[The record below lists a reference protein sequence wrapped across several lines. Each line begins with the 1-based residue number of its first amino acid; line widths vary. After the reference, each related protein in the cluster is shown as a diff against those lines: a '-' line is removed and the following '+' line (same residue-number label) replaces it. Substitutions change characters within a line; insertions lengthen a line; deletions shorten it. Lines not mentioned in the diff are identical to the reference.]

1 MKCSFIFRLLS
12 ANKYDK
18 EIKKKRRKTTTEY
31 LKYIYRNYSFDCCCL
46 LIF

>member
-18 EIKKKRRKTTTEY
+18 EIKKKEKKNNNRIFEI
-31 LKYIYRNYSFDCCCL
+31 YI
-46 LIF
+46 